1 MTTPTELITAAQAY
15 AQGVIEAA
23 QEAMEASS
31 SSAGAMTLNLN
42 PIAPAALPSA
52 PPSSIDIDLPVFDP
66 VSLTLPAEPASA
78 PVYQDISP
86 LENVEFPTFS
96 EVSPTLNMP
105 NQPTS
110 LPGFS
115 GSQPGVATD
124 LDFPDMPA
132 ALSNPFPLEPTL
144 PDRAEPTAPSVM
156 LPSFDAI
163 APVNSAVVPTNHQSQ
178 FEASYAGAAPSMVAF
193 ANGYVDAMLAQRN
206 PRYAEQMAA
215 IETQLATYMAG
226 GTGLNPA
233 VEDAIYARSRSKADA
248 EARRVQDANWADAA
262 ARGFTLPTGT
272 LNAGNLTARQAAAD
286 INATASREIVVMQA
300 EMEQKNLQFAVTTST
315 GLRVAV
321 LNATL
326 SYMQNLTSINGQA
339 LDYAKTVLSA
349 IIEVY
354 NAAVK
359 AFGIEME
366 AYKAQAAVYE
376 VKIKGAMAH
385 IELYKAEI
393 DALQAMTQVDRAK
406 IDVYKARIESLN
418 AYASIWK
425 TQIEAVLGQVS
436 LGKLKVDV
444 FQAQVQA
451 YSAMV
456 QGKNAEWQGYEA
468 AINGETAKVKM
479 YDTQAGV
486 YSALVNGA
494 KAKVEA
500 LSEVARSAAVTNQ
513 ARASQYS
520 ATLQGYSA
528 VVNARGDVAKL
539 QVEIGKQD
547 LTAFQ
552 AQTQYEIEKAKLLSN
567 WYKVTAD
574 TAIENNRVQI
584 QAAQVDV
591 GLFGTTADMVAKLA
605 HSNAQT
611 YASLASSAMS
621 GMNSLAAS
629 TEAL

>member
-1 MTTPTELITAAQAY
+1 
-15 AQGVIEAA
+15 
-23 QEAMEASS
+23 
-31 SSAGAMTLNLN
+31 
-42 PIAPAALPSA
+42 
-52 PPSSIDIDLPVFDP
+52 
-66 VSLTLPAEPASA
+66 
-78 PVYQDISP
+78 
-86 LENVEFPTFS
+86 
-96 EVSPTLNMP
+96 
-105 NQPTS
+105 
-110 LPGFS
+110 
-115 GSQPGVATD
+115 
-124 LDFPDMPA
+124 
-132 ALSNPFPLEPTL
+132 
-144 PDRAEPTAPSVM
+144 
-156 LPSFDAI
+156 
-163 APVNSAVVPTNHQSQ
+163 
-178 FEASYAGAAPSMVAF
+178 
-193 ANGYVDAMLAQRN
+193 
-206 PRYAEQMAA
+206 
-215 IETQLATYMAG
+215 
-226 GTGLNPA
+226 
-233 VEDAIYARSRSKADA
+233 
-248 EARRVQDANWADAA
+248 
-262 ARGFTLPTGT
+262 
-272 LNAGNLTARQAAAD
+272 
-286 INATASREIVVMQA
+286 MQA

-349 IIEVY
+349 IIEIY

-385 IELYKAEI
+385 IDLYKAEI

-584 QAAQVDV
+584 QSAQVDV
-591 GLFGTTADMVAKLA
+591 DLFRTTSATVAQLA

-611 YASLASSAMS
+611 YSSLASAAMS